1 MLYLLDANV
10 LITAN
15 NSYYPIRR
23 VPEFW
28 GWLVNC
34 GTQGQVKIPLE
45 MYDEIDGYKDDLR
58 SWLRTN
64 KSSLLFA
71 EEVDV
76 GMVTHVT
83 ESGYASNLNEDELET
98 VGKDPFLIAYALV
111 DPEHRRVVTTEVS
124 RPSATRAN
132 RKIPD
137 VCKELQ
143 GFDSL
148 TTFELIEALDFTTD
162 WKR

>member
-15 NSYYPIRR
+15 NSYYPLRR

-28 GWLVNC
+28 DWLVNC

-76 GMVTHVT
+76 GM
-83 ESGYASNLNEDELET
+83 
-98 VGKDPFLIAYALV
+98 
-111 DPEHRRVVTTEVS
+111 
-124 RPSATRAN
+124 
-132 RKIPD
+132 
-137 VCKELQ
+137 
-143 GFDSL
+143 L
-148 TTFELIEALDFTTD
+148 T
-162 WKR
+162 